1 VNTTYYSNERVR
13 SKKLIYKFSY
23 EENLD
28 VDAIFLN
35 PAMTSHNYCDSKK
48 ITIMKKKMIKQKKKM
63 NQETPKA

>member
-48 ITIMKKKMIKQKKKM
+48 ITIMKK
-63 NQETPKA
+63 